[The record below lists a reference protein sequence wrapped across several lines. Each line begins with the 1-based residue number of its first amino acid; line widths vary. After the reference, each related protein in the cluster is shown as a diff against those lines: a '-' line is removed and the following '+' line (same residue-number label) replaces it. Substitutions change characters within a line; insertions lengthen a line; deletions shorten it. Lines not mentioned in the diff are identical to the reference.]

1 MSNKR
6 ANVNKIFKCSV
17 CAKAD
22 YKAVVP
28 GAVTFFNRCTFT
40 PSCAGILSIDPNAD
54 ITARSSLTWRQTPVV
69 FKSSFSKIR
78 NITLTHNFGH
88 VGALIVEVF
97 VEVSTSS
104 GISHAKTTNFKII
117 SQTTDT
123 VVLDLMTPQTGVVV
137 ITDNQFNPPAL
148 YEITTAWTAPNLLTS
163 NIITI
168 AADMEASTF
177 DATLTYKTLN
187 SVDTSTEILTFTNH
201 YQTVAGATT
210 VGGTLWAHY
219 KVIAIEK
226 PYFLYSVELPLQLQK
241 GTSLQITGTGLPTIV
256 WPMAMSQKLAATD
269 IVADKIIRNSTVRLG
284 DLVVDN
290 SQLIV
295 ANSSIIEQLRKPYTI
310 Y

>member
-6 ANVNKIFKCSV
+6 NNVNKIFKCSV

-40 PSCAGILSIDPNAD
+40 PDCAGTLSIDPNAD
-54 ITARSSLTWRQTPVV
+54 ISARSSLTWRQTPIVY
-69 FKSSFSKIR
+69 KSSFTKIR
-78 NITLTHNFGH
+78 NLTLTHNFGH
-88 VGALIVEVF
+88 IGALIIEVF
-97 VEVSTSS
+97 VEVNTLT
-104 GISHAKTTNFKII
+104 GIAHSKTTDFKVV

-137 ITDNQFNPPAL
+137 VTDNQFNPPAL
-148 YEITTAWTAPNLLTS
+148 YETTSTWVAPNLLTS
-163 NIITI
+163 DIITI
-168 AADMEASTF
+168 AADREVPLFSAELS
-177 DATLTYKTLN
+177 YKTLN
-187 SVDTSTEILTFTNH
+187 SKDTSTDTLTFYNH
-201 YQTVAGATT
+201 YQPAGGHV

-226 PYFLYSVELPLQLQK
+226 PYFLYSAQLPFQLQK
-241 GTSLQITGTGLPTIV
+241 GTSLQLTGNLPTIV

-269 IVADKIIRNSTVRLG
+269 IVTDKIIRNSTVRLG

-290 SQLIV
+290 SQLVV